1 MRCRL
6 PVRSHPEAISNLRA
20 ANFEKNESSG
30 KDLVFCCVVT
40 NETWNPHLARTRGTG
55 GSEEAVIWLS
65 TLLQQRGWNVTVY
78 THCGAEEQDYHGV
91 AWKPYWMWNCRDK
104 QDVTVLWRY
113 PQLAAY
119 HINSD
124 TVILDLHDVMPEA
137 EFTSGRLQQIHK
149 ILVKSRFHRSL
160 YPQIPDQKF
169 AVVPN
174 GIDTT
179 LFAENGNRDPFL
191 MINTSSADR
200 SLETFLDCFAAIKQQ
215 VPLARA
221 QWAYGWDVW
230 DIVHGS
236 DPRMME
242 WKAKMQARMKELGVE
257 ERGRISHSEVA
268 ALYRRA
274 NIFAYPSEMA
284 EIDCISLSKA
294 MAAGA
299 IPITSDFAALGEKS
313 GHGGVFLHSEKTMD
327 TWALPGQFQFDMTNP
342 EQKTEFV
349 QEAVRSSC

>member
-1 MRCRL
+1 
-6 PVRSHPEAISNLRA
+6 
-20 ANFEKNESSG
+20 
-30 KDLVFCCVVT
+30 
-40 NETWNPHLARTRGTG
+40 
-55 GSEEAVIWLS
+55 
-65 TLLQQRGWNVTVY
+65 
-78 THCGAEEQDYHGV
+78 
-91 AWKPYWMWNCRDK
+91 
-104 QDVTVLWRY
+104 
-113 PQLAAY
+113 
-119 HINSD
+119 
-124 TVILDLHDVMPEA
+124 MPEA

-191 MINTSSADR
+191 MINTSSPVR

-294 MAAGA
+294 MAQAQSRSRPILRRSARNRATAGYSSTPRRRR
-299 IPITSDFAALGEKS
+299 IPGRCRA
-313 GHGGVFLHSEKTMD
+313 
-327 TWALPGQFQFDMTNP
+327 
-342 EQKTEFV
+342 
-349 QEAVRSSC
+349 SSNST